1 MDILRMNET
10 EYTTFD
16 KIAYSIDFT
25 IKAVCFIAISPLC
38 IAAIPFSPFIYYH
51 LKQKEKETKEH
62 SEYMKKYYEYR
73 TKQIQEEKQK
83 EQDKLIEIIR
93 SEIISYNKK

>member
-62 SEYMKKYYEYR
+62 SEYMNTAQNKYKK
-73 TKQIQEEKQK
+73 K
-83 EQDKLIEIIR
+83 
-93 SEIISYNKK
+93 NKKNKIN